1 LKAENRD
8 ALRELGKLQTAAS
21 RVRATAA
28 DREALAEATVR
39 LQPVLDE
46 LAELEAALAPHEQM
60 KTDLSAARARYR
72 ELVGSFLVELRL
84 RCGGMPVEEQQ
95 ALVLRLLAE
104 DAEAGLLAAVAGRR
118 QELVEVV
125 ENLWDKYRVTLDDL
139 GIVRREAVA
148 RLDDY
153 LTALGYA

>member
-1 LKAENRD
+1 
-8 ALRELGKLQTAAS
+8 
-21 RVRATAA
+21 
-28 DREALAEATVR
+28 
-39 LQPVLDE
+39 
-46 LAELEAALAPHEQM
+46 M

-84 RCGGMPVEEQQ
+84 RCGGMPVEEMQT
-95 ALVLRLLAE
+95 LVLRLLAE